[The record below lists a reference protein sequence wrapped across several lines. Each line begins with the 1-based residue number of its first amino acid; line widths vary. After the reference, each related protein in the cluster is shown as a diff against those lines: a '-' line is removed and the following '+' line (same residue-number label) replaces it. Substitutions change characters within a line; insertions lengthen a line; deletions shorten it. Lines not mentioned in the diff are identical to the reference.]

1 MNTPAATPSSATA
14 PIGHTPLEHDEL
26 RALAEA
32 GQAIL
37 QAQMDADRMFELI
50 YEYASHLVDTSNFH
64 LGLFDET
71 DLVLRVWVRDGV
83 RQPVARFP
91 GAANEG
97 IVGWLRRHRRPLLV
111 RDFQTEME
119 SLPARPSYE
128 SQHPPRSAIFV
139 PILAGDLAIG
149 SLAAQSFAPDAYREA
164 DLRILFILANQA
176 GVALVNAR
184 LFQVVERRARQLQ
197 TVAEVS
203 RKVAAILDLNQLLT
217 QVVNLIQDRFGYYHV
232 QIFLVDQGSGRA
244 YFRASSGHRLNEM
257 WRERGRFVRIGQ
269 EGIIGWVAAQGE
281 PLLANDVSQE
291 ARYVPDDPR
300 LLPDTQAELAVPLK
314 VEERVLGVLDVQ
326 STERNAFSP
335 DDLFILSTLA
345 DQVAVAVED
354 ARLYQRARDEAA
366 ISAALL
372 EVANAIGRPHH
383 LAELATTVARL
394 TPQLAGVDRCTILLL
409 DQAENQFEV
418 IASHCQPNVRDAQPV
433 PVGLK
438 IAAADFPL
446 IDRVA
451 RARSPLALE
460 EMSSSVQVPAKI
472 ADQFDVRGMLAVPLI
487 VQHETQGVI
496 LVDEAEHPHAFSSR
510 QIEIVRGIASQFAVG
525 IEGARLLAQ
534 EKERVRIGE
543 ELRLAHL
550 IQASFLP
557 ESAPDLADYEV
568 THHWQAAR
576 EMAGDFYDYIILP
589 GNRLG
594 LVIADVS
601 DKGVP
606 AAMYMSLARTLMRVV
621 AADRRSPAR
630 VLRRVNELLPANSR
644 ADMFVSM
651 WYGVLDCLRGEVS
664 YANAGHAP
672 PLFVTAHNGRARFL
686 RKHGLVLGILPH
698 ASLYDGT
705 VRMRPG
711 DVLVMYTDGVTDVT
725 NAAGE
730 SFDSWRLQEV
740 VEAHYTTSAQ
750 GIVTAIHDAIRQFAG
765 SIPLADDLTLIVVKR
780 HHVPGGG

>member
-1 MNTPAATPSSATA
+1 MNEPIPAISTVAA

-26 RALAEA
+26 HALAEA

-37 QAQMDADRMFELI
+37 QAQMDAGRMFELI

-64 LGLFDET
+64 LGLFEDD
-71 DLVLRVWVRDGV
+71 DLVLQVWVRDGE
-83 RQPVARFP
+83 RQPVTRFP
-91 GAANEG
+91 GAAAEG
-97 IVGWLRRHRRPLLV
+97 IVGWLRRYRRPLLV
-111 RDFQTEME
+111 RDFQAEMD

-128 SQHPPRSAIFV
+128 SQHPPRAAIFV

-149 SLAAQSFAPDAYREA
+149 SLAAQSFTPEAYNETH
-164 DLRILFILANQA
+164 LRILFILANQA
-176 GVALVNAR
+176 GVALVNSR

-203 RKVAAILDLNQLLT
+203 RKVVAILDLDQLLT

-300 LLPDTQAELAVPLK
+300 LLPATRAELAVPLK
-314 VEERVLGVLDVQ
+314 VETRVLGVLDVQ
-326 STERNAFSP
+326 STERDAFS
-335 DDLFILSTLA
+335 DEDLFILKTLA
-345 DQVAVAVED
+345 DQIAVAVED

-366 ISAALL
+366 ISTALL

-383 LAELATTVARL
+383 LSELATTVARL

-418 IASHCQPNVRDAQPV
+418 IASHCLPNVRDVQPV

-451 RARSPLALE
+451 RTRSPLALE
-460 EMSSSVQVPAKI
+460 EMSGSVQIPAKI
-472 ADQFDVRGMLAVPLI
+472 AGQFDVHGVLAVPLI

-496 LVDEAEHPHAFSSR
+496 LVDEAEHPHAFSGR
-510 QIEIVRGIASQFAVG
+510 QIEIVRGIASQFVVA

-557 ESAPDLADYEV
+557 ESAPDLVHYDV
-568 THHWQAAR
+568 NHHWQAAR
-576 EMAGDFYDYIILP
+576 EMAGDFYDYIALP

-606 AAMYMSLARTLMRVV
+606 AAMYMSLARTLTRVV

-644 ADMFVSM
+644 SDMFVSM
-651 WYGVLDCLRGEVS
+651 WYGVLDPQRGEVS

-686 RKHGLVLGILPH
+686 RKHGLVLGVLPH

-711 DVLVMYTDGVTDVT
+711 DVLVLYTDGITDMS
-725 NAAGE
+725 NPEGE
-730 SFDSWRLQEV
+730 SFDAQRLLSV
-740 VEAHYTTSAQ
+740 VVDHHTDSAQ
-750 GIVTAIHDAIRQFAG
+750 DIIAAICESLRQFAG
-765 SIPLADDLTLIVVKR
+765 GIPPADDLTLIVIKR
-780 HHVPGGG
+780 RL

>member
-1 MNTPAATPSSATA
+1 MNSQIAASSVA
-14 PIGHTPLEHDEL
+14 PIGETPLEHDEL

-50 YEYASHLVDTSNFH
+50 YEYASHLIDTSNFH
-64 LGLFDET
+64 LGLFEDA

-83 RQPVARFP
+83 RQPVARFAN
-91 GAANEG
+91 AAKEG
-97 IVGWLRRHRRPLLV
+97 IVGWLRQYRRPLLV
-111 RDFQTEME
+111 RDFQAEMD
-119 SLPARPSYE
+119 SLPARPSYD

-149 SLAAQSFAPDAYREA
+149 SLAAQSFTPNAYSES

-203 RKVAAILDLNQLLT
+203 RKVAAILDLDQLLT

-232 QIFLVDQGSGRA
+232 QVFLIDQGSGRA
-244 YFRASSGHRLNEM
+244 YFRASSGHRLNQL
-257 WRERGRFVRIGQ
+257 WRERGRFVHIGQ
-269 EGIIGWVAAQGE
+269 EGIIGWVAARGE
-281 PLLANDVSQE
+281 PLLANDVLQE
-291 ARYVPDDPR
+291 SRYVPDDPR
-300 LLPDTQAELAVPLK
+300 LLPNTRAELAVPLK
-314 VEERVLGVLDVQ
+314 VEKRILGVLDVQ
-326 STERNAFSP
+326 STELDAFSAE
-335 DDLFILSTLA
+335 DMFILDTLA

-366 ISAALL
+366 ISTALL

-383 LAELATTVARL
+383 LADLATTVARL

-409 DQAENQFEV
+409 DQTQNQFEV
-418 IASHCQPNVRDAQPV
+418 IASHCQPTARDAQPV

-438 IAAADFPL
+438 IVAADFPL
-446 IDRVA
+446 IDRVIQSH
-451 RARSPLALE
+451 SPLALD
-460 EMSSSVQVPAKI
+460 EMGDSTQIPAPI
-472 ADQFDVRGMLAVPLI
+472 TGQADARGMLAVPLI
-487 VQHETQGVI
+487 VQHEAQGVI
-496 LVDEAEHPHAFSSR
+496 LVDGADHPVTFSSR
-510 QIEIVRGIASQFAVG
+510 QIEIVRGIASQFAVAM
-525 IEGARLLAQ
+525 EGARLLAQ

-543 ELRLAHL
+543 ELRLARL

-557 ESAPDLADYEV
+557 EAAPDLANYDV

-576 EMAGDFYDYIILP
+576 EMAGDFYDYVALP
-589 GNRLG
+589 DNRLG

-606 AAMYMSLARTLMRVV
+606 AALYMSLARTLMRVV

-644 ADMFVSM
+644 SDMFVSM
-651 WYGVLDCLRGEVS
+651 WYGVLDHQRNEVV

-686 RKHGLVLGILPH
+686 RKHGLVLGVMPH
-698 ASLYDGT
+698 AALYDGT

-711 DVLVMYTDGVTDVT
+711 DVLVLYTDGITDMS
-725 NAAGE
+725 NADGE
-730 SFDSWRLQEV
+730 AFGNERLQQV
-740 VEAHYTTSAQ
+740 VEANHTAHAQ
-750 GIVTAIHDAIRQFAG
+750 GIVASIHDALRQFAG
-765 SIPLADDLTLIVVKR
+765 STPPADDLTLIVIKR
-780 HHVPGGG
+780 HPTQGAG